1 MPITL
6 PCPVCGLHLKASD
19 KAAGRTVNCPGC
31 LAPVLVP
38 GRAVKPE
45 KPSAP
50 TAMVKKTK
58 TGPGHAMKQKKPPP
72 PREEEIYQD
81 LEVIQEG
88 LDVLEEV
95 PEEDD
100 DIIDVL
106 DEVDEDEPAPRVC
119 GKSGLFIHGTNGYM
133 QLNDTE
139 VIIYHNGGSGFDP
152 LHERPV
158 RAGTYRHPLLS
169 IADVELTPPGVHGL
183 FGMIRFVLAN
193 EKRDPYRKGPI
204 IDEQTITFERSAYSD
219 FLQFKQEVE
228 RMRKVVLEE
237 YRMRRG

>member
-1 MPITL
+1 
-6 PCPVCGLHLKASD
+6 VCGLRLKASD

-31 LAPVLVP
+31 LAPVLLP
-38 GRAVKPE
+38 GQTAKPE

-50 TAMVKKTK
+50 TAMVQKTK
-58 TGPGHAMKQKKPPP
+58 TVGKPATKRKKPPP
-72 PREEEIYQD
+72 PKKEKIYQD
-81 LEVIQEG
+81 LEVIEEG

-100 DIIDVL
+100 EIIDVL
-106 DEVDEDEPAPRVC
+106 EEVDAEEPARLVC

-133 QLNDTE
+133 QLTPTE

-152 LHERPV
+152 LHERAV

-169 IADVELTPPGVHGL
+169 ITEVELTPPGVQAL
-183 FGMIRFVLAN
+183 IGMIRFVLAS
-193 EKRDPYRKGPI
+193 EKRDPYRKGPL
-204 IDEQTITFERSAYSD
+204 IDEQTITFERSAYGN

-228 RMRKVVLEE
+228 RRRKAALEE
-237 YRMRRG
+237 NRMRRG